1 MYPHPVSVKVR
12 IRVMALSTMGLIGTQ
27 VMDPLN
33 INAKEMAYI
42 RSESEFGRARM
53 KAFVEMVMGLITG
66 QQMHLLSFDEV
77 VEKLRLKQA
86 IYRGLHD
93 IPIKNIIGSTGRY
106 EDFTRTFLPR
116 HSNKRDKERWRNIYT
131 LAVTGKGFP
140 PIDVYKIDQVYF
152 VKDGNHRVSVAR
164 ELGWETIQAHVTELS
179 SAISLEPDVAPD
191 ELLIKEECAYFLEK
205 THLDKSRPDSKQ
217 QLNFTVPGGYRR
229 LLNHIELHRYLLE
242 QRQGQPLADDEA
254 RAFEIAAASWYDNI
268 YLPIVE
274 VVRQMGVLQHFPG
287 RSETDLY
294 GWLVK
299 NQAALRQRHHLA
311 KIEELPSALGFWLA
325 YGDKSAEGLELDEI
339 DLPHAAE
346 EFLESVGQQKKKDS
360 NI

>member
-1 MYPHPVSVKVR
+1 
-12 IRVMALSTMGLIGTQ
+12 
-27 VMDPLN
+27 MDPLN
-33 INAKEMAYI
+33 INANKLAYL
-42 RSESEFGRARM
+42 RSESEFDRARI

-66 QQMHLLSFDEV
+66 HQLHLLSFDEV
-77 VEKLRLKQA
+77 VEKLRLRQA
-86 IYRGLHD
+86 IYRGLQD
-93 IPIKNIIGSTGRY
+93 IPIKNIAGSTGRY

-116 HSNKRDKERWRNIYT
+116 RSHKRDKERWRNIYT

-164 ELGWETIQAHVTELS
+164 ELGWETIQAHVTELP
-179 SAISLEPDVAPD
+179 SAISLDPDVAPD

-205 THLDKSRPDSKQ
+205 THLDKTRPDSKQ
-217 QLNFTVPGGYRR
+217 HLNFTVPAGYRR

-242 QRQGQPLADDEA
+242 QEQDRPLANEEA
-254 RAFEIAAASWYDNI
+254 TALEIAAASWYDNI

-274 VVRQMGVLQHFPG
+274 VVHRMDVLKHFPG

-294 GWLVK
+294 GWLIK
-299 NQAALRQRHHLA
+299 NQAALRRQHHLT
-311 KIEELPSALGFWLA
+311 KIEDLPSALGFWLA
-325 YGDKSAEGLELDEI
+325 YGHKPVEGVKLAEI

-346 EFLESVGQQKKKDS
+346 EFLESIGQQKKNDS